1 MARFEACSAGTTSS
15 IIGRLVFDPPMSP
28 RLRTYILRYRRAY
41 AAGYLLSV
49 ASAFL
54 LMVNPIIM
62 RQAVD
67 GIRAGVSMGRLTL
80 YALGLIGVQS
90 GVVVMRYYWRTS
102 IFGAARRIEYEMR
115 NDYFAHLQR
124 MDLAYFQHTRTGDL
138 MARAVNDLS
147 TVQRFLGPGLMHGFA
162 TIVMFLVSV
171 VFMLTVDARLTV
183 VMLIILPLVSLTFIA
198 LAPRIHARFET
209 VQDQFSTIS
218 AKAQENFSGI
228 RVVKAFA
235 QEPQE
240 TAAFAELNREYIR
253 RNMGVITTSGA
264 LWPLIDFFLGLAAV
278 MLLWQGGA
286 AVIAGRI
293 TLGQFVQFTA
303 YLGLLSWPM
312 IALGWVV
319 NLMQRGLASMKRLD
333 EVFREKPKITDPPDA
348 RPLPDLRGE
357 VEFRDVAFA
366 YDGTPVLHSIT
377 LRIPAGATVAI
388 VGPTGSGKSTLVNLI
403 PRLFDATG
411 GQVLVDGHDV
421 RRVRLEDLRAHVG
434 FVPQD
439 TFLFSETLRENIGY
453 GLAEAAEGV
462 VRESAEIAALEV
474 DVEDFPRGYE
484 TVVGERGV
492 TLSGGQ
498 KQRTAIARAV
508 ARDPRIL
515 ILDDALSSVDTH
527 TEELILARLR
537 QVLRTRTAIII
548 SHRVSTVRHA
558 DQIVVLDDGRI
569 AEQGTHDELL
579 ALGGLYAELYRK
591 QLLEEALEEAEADP
605 RRADADL
612 KRA

>member
-1 MARFEACSAGTTSS
+1 
-15 IIGRLVFDPPMSP
+15 MSP
-28 RLRTYILRYRRAY
+28 RLRTYIMRYRRAY
-41 AAGYLLSV
+41 AAGYVLSI
-49 ASAFL
+49 ASALL

-67 GIRAGVSMGRLTL
+67 GIRQGISMGRLTL
-80 YALGLIGVQS
+80 YALSLIGIHLL
-90 GVVVMRYYWRTS
+90 VVVVRYYWRTN
-102 IFGAARRIEYEMR
+102 IFGAARQIEYEMR
-115 NDYFAHLQR
+115 NDYFGHLQR
-124 MDLAYFQHTRTGDL
+124 MDLGYFQHTRTGDL
-138 MARAVNDLS
+138 MARAVNDLN

-162 TIVMFLVSV
+162 TVVMFLVSV
-171 VFMLTVDARLTV
+171 AFMFTVDTRLTV
-183 VMLIILPLVSLTFIA
+183 VMLVILPLVSLTFIA
-198 LAPRIHARFET
+198 LAPRIHSQFET

-235 QEPQE
+235 QEPAE

-253 RNMGVITTSGA
+253 RNMGVIKTSGA
-264 LWPLIDFFLGLAAV
+264 LWPLIDLFLGLAAV
-278 MLLWQGGA
+278 MLLWQGGG
-286 AVIAGRI
+286 AVVSGRI

-333 EVFREKPKITDPPDA
+333 EVFGQRPKIADPPDA

-357 VEFRDVAFA
+357 VEFRDVTFA
-366 YDGTPVLHSIT
+366 YDGTPVLHHIT

-403 PRLFDATG
+403 PRLFDATA

-453 GLAEAAEGV
+453 GLAEAAEEV
-462 VRESAEIAALEV
+462 VRESAAIAALELE
-474 DVEDFPRGYE
+474 VEDFPRRYE

-527 TEELILARLR
+527 TEELILTRLR
-537 QVLRTRTAIII
+537 EVLRTRTAIVI
-548 SHRVSTVRHA
+548 SHRISTVRHA
-558 DQIVVLDDGRI
+558 DRIVVLDDGRI

-579 ALGGLYAELYRK
+579 ALGGLYADLYRK

-605 RRADADL
+605 ERRESDL
-612 KRA
+612 ERA